1 LLETSGD
8 NSLEKELEGQELE
21 DVLFKLKESMQSDIR
36 QVAVWNT
43 LGLILLKSGRVQVL
57 SLMIFLLF
65 VMRVDVS

>member
-1 LLETSGD
+1 MLETSGD

-65 VMRVDVS
+65 AMRVDVS

>member
-1 LLETSGD
+1 MLETSGD